1 MSDKSMLVDIGSL
14 KAGIV
19 FEHKCIGDL
28 PRMSLGYLLLAQNVE
43 VI

>member
-1 MSDKSMLVDIGSL
+1 MSDKSMVVDIGSL

-19 FEHKCIGDL
+19 FEHKYIGDL
-28 PRMSLGYLLLAQNVE
+28 PRMSLSSLILAHNIE